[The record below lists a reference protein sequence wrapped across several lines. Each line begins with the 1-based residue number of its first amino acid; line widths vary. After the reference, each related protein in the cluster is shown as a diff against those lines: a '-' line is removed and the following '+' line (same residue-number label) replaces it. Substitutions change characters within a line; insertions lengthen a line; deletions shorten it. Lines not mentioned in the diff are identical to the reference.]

1 MGKGLCMGS
10 FGTLSPIPSPS
21 PLVADC
27 PHDRL
32 PAGVDRDS
40 LHLLAL
46 VLAQDLKLFAA
57 LAATGMMSLAW
68 MLLLTMVVFA
78 EKALPQGQRTSAVV
92 GGVLIGLG
100 LAVASGAVS
109 MPWAA

>member
-1 MGKGLCMGS
+1 
-10 FGTLSPIPSPS
+10 
-21 PLVADC
+21 
-27 PHDRL
+27 
-32 PAGVDRDS
+32 
-40 LHLLAL
+40 
-46 VLAQDLKLFAA
+46 
-57 LAATGMMSLAW
+57 
-68 MLLLTMVVFA
+68 MLLLTLVAFA